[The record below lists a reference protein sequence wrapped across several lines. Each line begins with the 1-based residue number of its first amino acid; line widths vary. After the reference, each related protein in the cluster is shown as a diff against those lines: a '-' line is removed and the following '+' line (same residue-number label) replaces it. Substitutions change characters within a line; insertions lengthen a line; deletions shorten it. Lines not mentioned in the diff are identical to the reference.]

1 MDSHKRRNLCAIN
14 LLCEADFASHN
25 MIIEV
30 HTINKH
36 NQSKRAVKGW
46 YKICQTNRYAE
57 LQRIKQSNG
66 NQENK
71 ELDYSIKL
79 AVAKLSSLGVN
90 VEDITL

>member
-1 MDSHKRRNLCAIN
+1 MQQSTIIITGTYNSSCCYKGGDDMEVLEMTDKELIAI
-14 LLCEADFASHN
+14 
-25 MIIEV
+25 
-30 HTINKH
+30 TID
-36 NQSKRAVKGW
+36 
-46 YKICQTNRYAE
+46 RYAE

-79 AVAKLSSLGVN
+79 TVAKLSSLGVN